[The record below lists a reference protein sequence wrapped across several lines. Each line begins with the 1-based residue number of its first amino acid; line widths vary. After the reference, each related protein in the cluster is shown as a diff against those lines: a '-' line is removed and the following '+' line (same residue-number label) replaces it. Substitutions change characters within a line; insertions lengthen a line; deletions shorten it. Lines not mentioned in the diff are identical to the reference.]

1 MMKSKIEKV
10 KANIKTLPVQIKLT
24 MQRSIS
30 ELLFKKTPSEFVNIV
45 KDTWTQNT
53 KRHTFYVFPSFY
65 H

>member
-1 MMKSKIEKV
+1 MMKSKIEKL

-45 KDTWTQNT
+45 KDTWTQIWG
-53 KRHTFYVFPSFY
+53 
-65 H
+65 